1 MDGVHVVDVGRPRNR
16 ALRFICTGFLM
27 LRAAR
32 KHSWK
37 WVHFHD
43 PELLVIG
50 VLLCRSGAIAIY
62 DAHED
67 LPRAILSKA
76 WIPHCLRMPLCKLAE
91 VVENGL
97 VRRVSA
103 VVAATPAIHE
113 RFSRIAR
120 RSVLVANY
128 PVEEELDHSGDQP
141 RNPTVCYVGGV
152 EEIRGALT
160 MVRAVELAG
169 VELELAGSIYPT
181 HFQSRLIAEPGWP
194 RVRYHGLVPR
204 VSARAIMR
212 RCSIGLLLFLPEP
225 NHVESQ
231 PNKLF
236 EYMAA
241 GLPVIASDFPLW
253 RQIIE
258 RVGCGV
264 LVDPTNPRAV
274 ASAITQMLA
283 NPEAAAEM
291 GKRGRE
297 AVAESFTWKTQRQCL
312 ISLYEALGAE

>member
-1 MDGVHVVDVGRPRNR
+1 
-16 ALRFICTGFLM
+16 
-27 LRAAR
+27 
-32 KHSWK
+32 
-37 WVHFHD
+37 
-43 PELLVIG
+43 
-50 VLLCRSGAIAIY
+50 
-62 DAHED
+62 
-67 LPRAILSKA
+67 
-76 WIPHCLRMPLCKLAE
+76 MPLCKLAE